1 MRIVDN
7 MWTSA
12 RAAIESISL
21 LCSNEKLQSGR
32 MFAVSSFVT
41 EKDISI
47 KFSMTFEDFQE
58 RKALRWECLHSTY
71 KVEHYSNEYQAMMT
85 INMTEWC
92 KEGGCMKCIHRCISS
107 ALNVMSSKY
116 PPLVFINFQWSK
128 LDRCW
133 INMNMGENKHFHTVN
148 VDASFVFHMCILRLF
163 SRLSRR
169 ISVSW
174 KMGFLII
181 S

>member
-1 MRIVDN
+1 MQQRKTAE
-7 MWTSA
+7 WA
-12 RAAIESISL
+12 
-21 LCSNEKLQSGR
+21 

-58 RKALRWECLHSTY
+58 CRALRWECLHSTY
-71 KVEHYSNEYQAMMT
+71 KVEHYSNEYQTTMT
-85 INMTEWC
+85 INMTEWG
-92 KEGGCMKCIHRCISS
+92 KEGVHEVHSHRCVHPIMHRCISS